1 MQHGPQQ
8 KGRLIAV
15 DMRTHARQVMAIERR
30 EREKAEALEAVEQE
44 ELLRA
49 AANKKKADDET
60 REKATKVL
68 LHHATTWTV
77 RRCMLHKNIWA
88 CCMSKIYE
96 QAGVSP
102 PRSCQI
108 SPWPERLHRLSGVY
122 KLHSDW

>member
-1 MQHGPQQ
+1 MRHGPQQ
-8 KGRLIAV
+8 TGRLIAV

-68 LHHATTWTV
+68 LHPAPTWTIG
-77 RRCMLHKNIWA
+77 RCMLHKKH
-88 CCMSKIYE
+88 MGMLHEGDMHE
-96 QAGVSP
+96 QAGVAP
-102 PRSCQI
+102 LRSCQI
-108 SPWPERLHRLSGVY
+108 SHWPERLHRSSGVY
-122 KLHSDW
+122 KLHW